1 MHVKKNLLSENAGS
15 LTVLK
20 GRIYGLC
27 LTPHLNSAIIPWTFF
42 PFPVNN
48 EHFDDKTDDNHTQNA
63 TIQSEYPG
71 ETAGL

>member
-1 MHVKKNLLSENAGS
+1 MLKWIYYPKMQV
-15 LTVLK
+15 VWQCWK
-20 GRIYGLC
+20 GRICGLC

-63 TIQSEYPG
+63 TIQSEYSG
-71 ETAGL
+71 ETASL